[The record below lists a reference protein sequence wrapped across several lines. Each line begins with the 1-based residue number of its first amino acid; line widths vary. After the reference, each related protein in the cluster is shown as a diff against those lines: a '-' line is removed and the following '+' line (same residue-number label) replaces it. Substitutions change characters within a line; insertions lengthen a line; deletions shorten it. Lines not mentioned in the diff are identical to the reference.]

1 MCTAPTARQEEL
13 KMRSTRRT
21 ARTVPA
27 RTGSF
32 SLPER
37 LETRRMLA
45 AVVDDFND
53 GNDTGWTH
61 YEPLAAFGS
70 GGTYQVVNGQYR
82 LASLT
87 PSPDPGALGPGRVG
101 SIRNDANY
109 TDFVASIDLIDWDTG
124 LNQAFG
130 LLARVTTP
138 GLGTTNGYALSYA
151 TNGDLDITL
160 LTGELTDDL
169 DQGVDVSLDPAKDY
183 RLVFEG
189 HGPNLT
195 GKLFDLENLAT
206 PIAVTHASDRTWTS
220 GTTGVFVYDN
230 TRTASATADATF
242 DNFSANDAPPADP
255 TVAYWRFEEGQADQE
270 FQPPSFDNGPDSGLA
285 IDSAGND
292 DALRTFSSNTNPTY
306 VADVPAATVT
316 VTGASNTL
324 SLDFIPNEDLYTARQ
339 GAINPYMFDRFT
351 VEASFN
357 ADTITWMN
365 IVGKD
370 GKPLQDVAI
379 SPLQLK
385 VRDDTDKLQIEIIDH
400 SGQEKQVQSIDPIVA
415 GHWYHAAAV
424 SDGTTLSLYLDDTTL
439 PGGYVLQGSV
449 PVSGGLYDSNG
460 TWTVGRGYFNGN
472 NTDWFDG
479 RIDEVRISGAA
490 LDPSQFLFAQASA
503 PRVTN
508 VYVSGSSWGTPFKDF
523 LAAQGIGSAQYGYQI
538 LATDQLNE
546 LPWTNLDRISIAFD
560 QNVNVDQAD
569 LAVRGVN
576 LANYTISGF
585 DYQPST
591 KTATWTLSQP
601 IRNDKV
607 LLDLNADAG
616 GVSSPQGGA
625 LDGEWNN
632 AGDTFPSGNGTA
644 GGDFRFRF
652 NVLPGDVTRNGT
664 VVADDFSD
672 VKARFFR
679 TVTQPGPA
687 GPTQY
692 DVFRD
697 VDGTGSILANDF
709 SLVKARFFNT
719 LPGGEPT
726 APAASFNDD
735 RIAAAVLA

>member
-1 MCTAPTARQEEL
+1 M
-13 KMRSTRRT
+13 SFTRRT
-21 ARTVPA
+21 TGPVRARSASPRPLVPL
-27 RTGSF
+27 T
-32 SLPER
+32 ER
-37 LETRRMLA
+37 LEARRMLA
-45 AVVDDFND
+45 AVADDFDD
-53 GNDTGWTH
+53 GNDAGWTH

-70 GGTYQVVNGQYR
+70 PGTYQVVNGQYR

-109 TDFVASIDLIDWDTG
+109 TDFVASVDLIDWDTS

-169 DQGVDVSLDPAKDY
+169 DQGLDISLDPAKDY

-206 PIAVTHASDRTWTS
+206 PIAVTHASDRTWAS

-242 DNFSANDAPPADP
+242 DNFSANDAPPANP
-255 TVAYWRFEEGQADQE
+255 TVAYWRFEEGEADQE

-285 IDSAGND
+285 ADSADND
-292 DALRTFSSNTNPTY
+292 DALRTFSGNTNPTY
-306 VADVPAATVT
+306 RAEVPAATVT
-316 VTGASNTL
+316 ATGAANTR
-324 SLDFIPNEDLYTARQ
+324 SLEFSPNEDLYTARQ
-339 GAINPYMFDRFT
+339 GQLAPYMFDRFT

-357 ADTITWMN
+357 ADTVSWMG

-370 GKPLQDVAI
+370 GKPLQNVAI
-379 SPLQLK
+379 APLQLK
-385 VRDDTDKLQIEIIDH
+385 LRDDTKKLQIEIIDH
-400 SGQEKQVQSIDPIVA
+400 AGQEKQVQSIDPIQP
-415 GHWYHAAAV
+415 GRWYHAAAV
-424 SDGTTLSLYLDDTTL
+424 SDGTSLSLYLDDTTVE
-439 PGGYVLQGSV
+439 GGYVLQGSV
-449 PVSGGLYDSNG
+449 QVSGGLYDSTG
-460 TWTVGRGYFNGN
+460 TWSVGRGFFNNGV
-472 NTDWFDG
+472 TDWIDG
-479 RIDEVRISGAA
+479 KIDEVRVSGAA

-508 VYVSGSSWGTPFKDF
+508 VYVSGSAWNANFKEY
-523 LAAQGIGSAQYGYQI
+523 LAAQGLGSAQYGFEVPA
-538 LATDQLNE
+538 ATQLTV
-546 LPWTNLDRISIAFD
+546 LPWTNLDRVSITFN
-560 QNVNVDQAD
+560 QNVTVEQAD
-569 LAVRGVN
+569 LAVRGVTVP
-576 LANYTISGF
+576 NYTITGF

-591 KTATWTLSQP
+591 KTATWTLGQP
-601 IRNDKV
+601 LRNDKI
-607 LLDLNADAG
+607 LLDLDADAG

-632 AGDTFPSGNGTA
+632 TGDTFPSGNGTA

-652 NVLPGDVTRNGT
+652 NALPGDVTRNGS
-664 VVADDFSD
+664 VVAEDFSD

-679 TVTQPGPA
+679 TTAQPGPA
-687 GPTQY
+687 GPGQY
-692 DVFRD
+692 NVFRD
-697 VDGTGSILANDF
+697 VDGSGAILAQDF
-709 SLVKARFFNT
+709 SLVKARFFNS
-719 LPGGEPT
+719 LPAGEPT
-726 APAASFNDD
+726 VPGLSAATWAEEE
-735 RIAAAVLA
+735 RIAASLLA